1 MTLIYRHA
9 LPSDIPACIELRGKT
24 RENAVSIE
32 RLRQLGVTE
41 ASWSAGV
48 ASGDL
53 PGYACLERDRIVGYV
68 FADKRTGEV
77 VVLALRPEFEGQ
89 GIGKRLLGTI
99 VSDLAKLGFRRLFLG
114 CSADPKVRS
123 YGFYRHLG
131 WKPTGRL
138 DSNRDE
144 VLELLLL

>member
-1 MTLIYRHA
+1 MTLTYRNA
-9 LPSDIPACIELRGKT
+9 IPSDIPACIELRGKT
-24 RENAVSIE
+24 RENAVSVE

-41 ASWSAGV
+41 ASWTASV

-53 PGYACLERDRIVGYV
+53 PGYVCLQREQIGGYV

-77 VVLALRPEFEGQ
+77 VVLALLPAFEGQ
-89 GIGKRLLGTI
+89 GIGKRLLAMI

-114 CSADPKVRS
+114 CSADSNVRS

-131 WKPTGRL
+131 WRSTGTL
-138 DSNRDE
+138 DTNGDE
-144 VLELLLL
+144 VLELLLP